1 MIHSTCQRKAT
12 ALQSEEFI
20 DYTRRR
26 YSCGH
31 CGVRFSTYEREDV
44 PEKDENKDLIRTA
57 IQLLQSALE

>member
-26 YSCGH
+26 YSCSH

-44 PEKDENKDLIRTA
+44 PDENKDLIRTA